1 MPRLA
6 KNKPAWEVGLQGAVK
21 EGRRGWSVVNFRG
34 KTRLRLQFPKQG
46 SWPADAQAFLPYP
59 WEPASVNPV
68 IQLVNV
74 IYPRV
79 MSGEVTLKTALGDAL
94 STSSK
99 KADEVVTPWPGI
111 VSAFKDHKL
120 TLGNRVAPKTFEA
133 SYERYLSVALMHLQG
148 RKAAQTGKELIEKV
162 LTHQRVNQKQGK
174 KHGEELK
181 PWIEMPKSRLECC
194 LALKKFLEYAV
205 AEHRQ
210 PQAFLISEKDYLEV
224 RGADSKRRKK
234 AVLTDTE
241 VLELI
246 RVLPETWGNVIK
258 ICRVF
263 GVRSW
268 EVSFI
273 TRATNDDGEPQ
284 LRVTK
289 GKTYNTRGGVKEETE
304 PRWLEAVAVDGSTF
318 DLVESWD
325 QLKLPPTVSGKTLG
339 AVLRRLH
346 YWQQLMAKYE
356 ALGEWLRPYSLRD
369 TFSVRAHGIVKDDTL
384 IAAAMGH
391 TVEVHHRSY
400 RTSEWRSVRAAFAPA
415 SQAKRSKSLLQ
426 QQMQQQQ

>member
-99 KADEVVTPWPGI
+99 KADQVVTPWPGI
-111 VSAFKDHKL
+111 VSAFKEHKL
-120 TLGNRVAPKTFEA
+120 NLGNRIAAKTFEA
-133 SYERYLSVALMHLQG
+133 SYERYLNIALVQLQG

-210 PQAFLISEKDYLEV
+210 PKAFLVSDRDYLEV
-224 RGADSKRRKK
+224 RGADGKSRKK
-234 AVLTDTE
+234 AVLTDAE

-246 RVLPETWGNVIK
+246 RLLPESWANVVMIS
-258 ICRVF
+258 RVF
-263 GVRSW
+263 GVRPW
-268 EVSFI
+268 EI
-273 TRATNDDGEPQ
+273 EHIARATNDDGNHQ
-284 LRVTK
+284 LRVIK
-289 GKTYNTRGGVKEETE
+289 GKTFTTRGGVKQTTD
-304 PRWLEAVAVDGSTF
+304 PRWLEAVAVDGTTF
-318 DLVESWD
+318 DLVENWD
-325 QLKLPPTVSGKTLG
+325 QLTLPTTVSGKTLG
-339 AVLRRLH
+339 NILRRLP
-346 YWQQLMAKYE
+346 YWQQLVAEYE
-356 ALGEWLRPYSLRD
+356 ARGEWLRPYSFRD
-369 TFSVRAHGIVKDDTL
+369 TFSVRAHGCGIEDTM
-384 IAAAMGH
+384 IAAALGH
-391 TVEVHHRSY
+391 SIEVHHRSY
-400 RTSEWRSVRAAFAPA
+400 RTSEWRSVRSAFAKA
-415 SQAKRSKSLLQ
+415 S
-426 QQMQQQQ
+426 